1 MGSSSSNPS
10 TPDIITVDT
19 PPPQFT
25 EHEIANGV
33 TYTVVDGHLDE
44 RVHPEPTASNDA
56 TNSHD
61 EFSEG
66 LVKLAASTLVLY
78 RHGMLP
84 TSTAEERKVY
94 RSYVRASMVVSHA
107 YCQASTHFTCA
118 MLQDELAIL
127 ERSTSSASPE

>member
-1 MGSSSSNPS
+1 MGSSISATSSA
-10 TPDIITVDT
+10 
-19 PPPQFT
+19 
-25 EHEIANGV
+25 EHEIA
-33 TYTVVDGHLDE
+33 TAYTVVDGHLDE
-44 RVHPEPTASNDA
+44 QVYPEPVASSTA

-61 EFSEG
+61 DGFSEG

-84 TSTAEERKVY
+84 TTTAEDRKVY

-107 YCQASTHFTCA
+107 YCQTSTHFTCA

-127 ERSTSSASPE
+127 ERGAGSASPE